1 MPRARRWLAEAIG
14 TAFLLAVVVGSG
26 IMAERLAGGNI
37 ALALLANALATGAG
51 LFALIMTL
59 ASVSGAH
66 FNPAVSLAMRL
77 RGELSSIDALG
88 YVAAQIVGALAG
100 VAIAHGMFELPAFA
114 ASGHAREGLSQVG
127 SECVATFGLVL
138 VILGTRRHGL
148 LAVALSVAGYI
159 MAAYW
164 FTASTSFANP
174 AVSLARAFTD
184 TFAGIKPS
192 GVPGFVLAQLL
203 GAIAATGVARFLF
216 ENERI
221 EGERVEAS
229 AARR

>member
-1 MPRARRWLAEAIG
+1 MLAEAIG
-14 TAFLLAVVVGSG
+14 SALLLAVVIGSG

-77 RGELSSIDALG
+77 RGELSTADTLG
-88 YVAAQIVGALAG
+88 YVSAQIVGALAG
-100 VAIAHGMFELPAFA
+100 VAIAHGMFDLPAFTL
-114 ASGHAREGLSQVG
+114 SQHAREGVSQVG
-127 SECVATFGLVL
+127 SELVATFGLVL
-138 VILGTRRHGL
+138 VILGTARHSL

-159 MAAYW
+159 VAAYW

-174 AVSLARAFTD
+174 AVSLARAFTNS
-184 TFAGIKPS
+184 FAGIKPS
-192 GVPGFVLAQLL
+192 GVPWFVVAQLL
-203 GAIAATGVARFLF
+203 GAIAATGAARLLF
-216 ENERI
+216 D
-221 EGERVEAS
+221 GKCADAS
-229 AARR
+229 ASHP

>member
-1 MPRARRWLAEAIG
+1 MLAEAIG
-14 TAFLLAVVVGSG
+14 TAFLLAVIVGSG

-77 RGELSSIDALG
+77 RGELSTADTLG
-88 YVAAQIVGALAG
+88 YVSAQVVGALAG
-100 VAIAHGMFELPAFA
+100 VAIAHGMFDLPAFTL
-114 ASGHAREGLSQVG
+114 SQHVREGVSQVG
-127 SECVATFGLVL
+127 SEFVATFGLVL
-138 VILGTRRHGL
+138 VILGTARHGL

-174 AVSLARAFTD
+174 AVSLARAFTSS
-184 TFAGIKPS
+184 FAGIKPS
-192 GVPGFVLAQLL
+192 GVPWFVVAQLL
-203 GAIAATGVARFLF
+203 GAIAATG
-216 ENERI
+216 
-221 EGERVEAS
+221 
-229 AARR
+229 AARLLFLDKSAEPSTSHP

>member
-1 MPRARRWLAEAIG
+1 MRLPGRMLAEAIG

-77 RGELSSIDALG
+77 RGELSTADTLG
-88 YVAAQIVGALAG
+88 YVAAQVVGALAG
-100 VAIAHGMFELPAFA
+100 VAIAHGMFDLPAFTL
-114 ASGHAREGLSQVG
+114 SQHVREGVSQVG
-127 SECVATFGLVL
+127 SEFVATFGLVL
-138 VILGTRRHGL
+138 VILGTAKHGL

-174 AVSLARAFTD
+174 AVSLARAFTN

-192 GVPGFVLAQLL
+192 GVPWFVAAQLL
-203 GAIAATGVARFLF
+203 GAVAATGIAGLLF
-216 ENERI
+216 
-221 EGERVEAS
+221 GGKEADATAS
-229 AARR
+229 C

>member
-1 MPRARRWLAEAIG
+1 MLAEAIG

-77 RGELSSIDALG
+77 RGELSTADTLG
-88 YVAAQIVGALAG
+88 YVSAQVVGALAG
-100 VAIAHGMFELPAFA
+100 VAIAHGMFDLPAFTL
-114 ASGHAREGLSQVG
+114 SQHVREGVSQVG
-127 SECVATFGLVL
+127 SEFVATFGLVL
-138 VILGTRRHGL
+138 VILGTARHGL

-159 MAAYW
+159 VAAYW

-174 AVSLARAFTD
+174 AVSLARAFTNS
-184 TFAGIKPS
+184 FAGIKPS
-192 GVPGFVLAQLL
+192 GVPWFVVAQLL
-203 GAIAATGVARFLF
+203 GAIAATGAARLLF
-216 ENERI
+216 DDKSAN
-221 EGERVEAS
+221 AS
-229 AARR
+229 ASQP

>member
-1 MPRARRWLAEAIG
+1 MLAEAIG
-14 TAFLLAVVVGSG
+14 TAFLLAIVVGSG
-26 IMAERLAGGNI
+26 IMAERLAGENI

-77 RGELSSIDALG
+77 RGELSTADTLG
-88 YVAAQIVGALAG
+88 YVSAQVVGALAG
-100 VAIAHGMFELPAFA
+100 VAIAHGMFDLPAFTL
-114 ASGHAREGLSQVG
+114 SQHVREGVSQVG
-127 SECVATFGLVL
+127 SEFVATFGLVL
-138 VILGTRRHGL
+138 VILGTARHGL
-148 LAVALSVAGYI
+148 LAVALSVASYI

-174 AVSLARAFTD
+174 AVSLARAFTN

-192 GVPGFVLAQLL
+192 GVPWFVVAQLL
-203 GAIAATGVARFLF
+203 GAIAATGAARLLF
-216 ENERI
+216 GARAD
-221 EGERVEAS
+221 AS
-229 AARR
+229 ASHP

>member
-1 MPRARRWLAEAIG
+1 MRLSARLLAEAIG

-59 ASVSGAH
+59 AGVSGAH
-66 FNPAVSLAMRL
+66 FNPAVSLSMRL
-77 RGELSSIDALG
+77 RGELSTADALG
-88 YVAAQIVGALAG
+88 YMAAQVVGALAG
-100 VAIAHGMFELPAFA
+100 VAIAHGMFDLPAFT
-114 ASGHAREGLSQVG
+114 ASLHVREGMSQVG
-127 SECVATFGLVL
+127 SEFVATFGLIL
-138 VILGTRRHGL
+138 VILGTARHGL

-159 MAAYW
+159 VAAYW

-174 AVSLARAFTD
+174 AVSLARAFTN

-192 GVPGFVLAQLL
+192 GVPWFVLAQLL
-203 GAIAATGVARFLF
+203 GTIAATGTAHLLF
-216 ENERI
+216 QDK
-221 EGERVEAS
+221 S
-229 AARR
+229 AEPSAP

>member
-1 MPRARRWLAEAIG
+1 MLAEAIG

-59 ASVSGAH
+59 AFVSGAH

-77 RGELSSIDALG
+77 RGELSTADTLG
-88 YVAAQIVGALAG
+88 YVSAQVIGALAG
-100 VAIAHGMFELPAFA
+100 VAIAHGMFDLPAFTL
-114 ASGHAREGLSQVG
+114 SEHSREGVSQVG
-127 SECVATFGLVL
+127 SEFVATFGLVL
-138 VILGTRRHGL
+138 VILGTARHGL

-174 AVSLARAFTD
+174 AVSLARAFTNS
-184 TFAGIKPS
+184 FAGIKPS
-192 GVPGFVLAQLL
+192 GVPWFVVAQLL
-203 GAIAATGVARFLF
+203 GAIAATGAARLLF
-216 ENERI
+216 GARAD
-221 EGERVEAS
+221 AS
-229 AARR
+229 ASHP

>member
-1 MPRARRWLAEAIG
+1 MLAEAIG

-77 RGELSSIDALG
+77 RGELSTADTLG
-88 YVAAQIVGALAG
+88 YVSAQVVGALAG
-100 VAIAHGMFELPAFA
+100 VAIAHGMFDLPAFTL
-114 ASGHAREGLSQVG
+114 SQHVREGVSQVG
-127 SECVATFGLVL
+127 SEFVATFGLVL
-138 VILGTRRHGL
+138 VILGTARHGL

-159 MAAYW
+159 VAAYW

-174 AVSLARAFTD
+174 AVSLARAFTNS
-184 TFAGIKPS
+184 FAGIKPS
-192 GVPGFVLAQLL
+192 GVPWFVVAQLL
-203 GAIAATGVARFLF
+203 GAIAATGAARLLF
-216 ENERI
+216 D
-221 EGERVEAS
+221 GKSADAS
-229 AARR
+229 AAHP

>member
-1 MPRARRWLAEAIG
+1 MLAEAIG

-77 RGELSSIDALG
+77 RGELSTADTLG
-88 YVAAQIVGALAG
+88 YVFAQVVGALAG
-100 VAIAHGMFELPAFA
+100 VAIAHGMFDLPAFTP
-114 ASGHAREGLSQVG
+114 SLHVREGMSQVG
-127 SECVATFGLVL
+127 SEFVATFGLVL
-138 VILGTRRHGL
+138 VILGTARHGL

-159 MAAYW
+159 VAAYW

-174 AVSLARAFTD
+174 AVSLARAFTN

-192 GVPGFVLAQLL
+192 GVPWFVVAQLL
-203 GAIAATGVARFLF
+203 GAVSATAVARVLF
-216 ENERI
+216 
-221 EGERVEAS
+221 ADK
-229 AARR
+229 APATTAPHP

>member
-1 MPRARRWLAEAIG
+1 MLAEAIG

-26 IMAERLAGGNI
+26 IMAERLAGGSI

-77 RGELSSIDALG
+77 RGELSTADTLG
-88 YVAAQIVGALAG
+88 YVFAQVVGALAG
-100 VAIAHGMFELPAFA
+100 VAIAHGMFDLPAFTP
-114 ASGHAREGLSQVG
+114 SLHVREGMSQVG
-127 SECVATFGLVL
+127 SEFVATFGLVL
-138 VILGTRRHGL
+138 VILGTARHGL

-159 MAAYW
+159 VAAYW

-174 AVSLARAFTD
+174 AVSLARAFTN

-192 GVPGFVLAQLL
+192 GVPWFVVAQLL
-203 GAIAATGVARFLF
+203 GAVSATAVARVLF
-216 ENERI
+216 ADKAPATTAPRP
-221 EGERVEAS
+221 
-229 AARR
+229 